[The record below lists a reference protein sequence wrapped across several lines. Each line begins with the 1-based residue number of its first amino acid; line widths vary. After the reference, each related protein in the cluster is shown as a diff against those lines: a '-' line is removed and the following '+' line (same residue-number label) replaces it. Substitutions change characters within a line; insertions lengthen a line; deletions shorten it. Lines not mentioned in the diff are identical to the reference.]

1 MTGPGRNSKRTSSDV
16 AALAARL
23 LNNKSASEVQRSLA
37 AAALS
42 QANTDKQTGAK
53 MEDLAA
59 KVLAGERYADDTK
72 KLAGSVLAQSNRK
85 R

>member
-1 MTGPGRNSKRTSSDV
+1 MAGKNTKQTSTEV

-23 LNNKSASEVQRSLA
+23 LDNSSASEVQKSLA
-37 AAALS
+37 AAALAQS
-42 QANTDKQTGAK
+42 RTAKQTSAA

-59 KVLAGERYADDTK
+59 KVLGSDRYAGETK
-72 KLAGSVLAQSNRK
+72 TLAGSVLAQANRQ